1 MEILRKIQALLF
13 EAHEIR
19 KSFGE
24 RMSKLNADERKLWSE
39 EELEK
44 RKSKLEGEMK
54 ALLNDGYLK
63 MTQALEALSASLEEL
78 DKQAPDLKN
87 EELTN
92 AIKIIEGAGSALEYR
107 QLFEINSAF
116 RGKLPEL
123 RILDATYKK
132 LGMVNNGGI
141 EKLLLG
147 SAPGLDKLNEFA
159 YSLYYQEGSVNALAQ
174 QVKKIADVIN
184 VPFEANIDG
193 GALERAIRSG
203 AGLQEEE

>member
-1 MEILRKIQALLF
+1 MDTLKKIQALLF

-19 KSFGE
+19 KSFRE
-24 RMSKLNADERKLWSE
+24 KLSKLNSEKKLWSQ

-44 RKSKLEGEMK
+44 RKSKLENEKK

-63 MTQALEALSASLEEL
+63 MTQALREFINELEEL

-87 EELTN
+87 EELAN
-92 AIKIIEGAGSALEYR
+92 ALRIIETAGGALEYR